1 MGVVSDLLLN
11 VKIPKMARV
20 RQIFDHGK
28 LDNIPE
34 VLNSQ
39 LSAAQIKER
48 VKPGMHIA
56 ITAGSRGVANISLIL
71 REIVTFTKEQGAYPF
86 IIPAMGSHG
95 GATVE
100 GQREILDSYGI
111 TEEFCGC
118 PIRATMETQQIG
130 YTEEHD
136 SVFIDKYAAEA
147 DGIIVVNRIKPHT
160 CFTGT
165 YESGLMKMMTIGLGK
180 QKGAESFHDSGFK
193 NAARL
198 IPLFGNAILAHSNI
212 LFGVALLETAYDE
225 TCRVV
230 VLTSE
235 EIPEKEPF
243 LLLEAKALMPKIMF
257 KSIDVLIVDK
267 IGKNFSGDG
276 MDPNITGTFVTPYA
290 SGGVKSQKVAV
301 LDLSDESHGNA
312 VGMGAADF
320 TTRRLFEKADLEK
333 TYPNALTST
342 VVSNVKIPMILK
354 NQQEAIQAA
363 IKTCNEIDKTNPALV
378 RIKNSLHLE
387 EIYISEALLE
397 QARNMPNVEVLEE
410 AMELAFD
417 EEGNIW

>member
-160 CFTGT
+160 CFTGP

-257 KSIDVLIVDK
+257 ESIDVLIVDK